1 MKSKKPFFL
10 IVLIV
15 SVFFQALSG
24 LGGGAFLIANPTGET
39 IKMPLSFLRDSPFT
53 DYLIPGIILFTV
65 LGIFPLIVTA
75 GLWQRKYW
83 GWVGSLLLGVALLIW
98 IFVEIGMIGYQ
109 SEPPLQLIYG
119 TLGIVILFL
128 ALLPST
134 KNYFTE
140 KNEK

>member
-1 MKSKKPFFL
+1 MKSKKSIFV

-24 LGGGAFLIANPTGET
+24 LGGGTFLIADPTGET
-39 IKMPLSFLRDSPFT
+39 LKLPLSFLRDSPFT

-65 LGIFPLIVTA
+65 LGIFPLVVTA
-75 GLWQRKYW
+75 GLWQSKYW
-83 GWVGSLLLGVALLIW
+83 GWLGSILLGIALLIW
-98 IFVEIGMIGYQ
+98 IFVEIIIVGYQ

-128 ALLPST
+128 TLLPST
-134 KNYFTE
+134 KNYFIE